1 MRTPASDL
9 HAARLV
15 IAVIRFLMS
24 RRSSNSLGP
33 VSMLRGL
40 VVPDARALRHF
51 LSCTVV
57 GPLDAH
63 ELVVTLIY
71 SVSFETE

>member
-9 HAARLV
+9 HAAGLLV
-15 IAVIRFLMS
+15 AVIQLLMS
-24 RRSSNSLGP
+24 SRSLHSLGP
-33 VSMLRGL
+33 VSILRGL
-40 VVPDARALRHF
+40 VGPDARALRHF

-63 ELVVTLIY
+63 ELVVTVIY
-71 SVSFETE
+71 SVSFEAE